1 MIFAIDLE
9 TEDHIRKYSVPEMAG
24 IDIRTSSFAT
34 GLQLV
39 KDGGFVMSAPLQLAA
54 RIESEG
60 IVIRPTRHGMPVR
73 KSSLGFK
80 AIGSLLAYFDSE
92 GFQL

>member
-54 RIESEG
+54 RI
-60 IVIRPTRHGMPVR
+60 
-73 KSSLGFK
+73 
-80 AIGSLLAYFDSE
+80 
-92 GFQL
+92 